1 MSHENILNLTG
12 GLAVILTI
20 GSLFLIAQILDN
32 GWREGGKNFLIG
44 FLVTISIIL
53 TFLIVFIIMFALVG
67 FILGGLLK

>member
-12 GLAVILTI
+12 SLAVILTI

-44 FLVTISIIL
+44 FLIVLAIIL
-53 TFLIVFIIMFALVG
+53 VFSIVFVIMFALVG